1 MSGSINVI
9 ELQSGSLSLA
19 LRPALGGCIAGLWQH
34 GVPVLRSTDAD
45 ALTSSRASGC
55 YPLLPYSNRI
65 ANRRF
70 SWLGQAHT
78 TQQNFDENPHSVHGV
93 GWQRAWQVAS
103 QTEGEAVLSLSHA
116 GDADWP
122 FAFEAQQRF
131 TLTPNGLEIELTF
144 TNAAPH
150 AVPAGLGWHPYF
162 PKRQRSRLHIE
173 LTHRWDSD
181 PETELPTRKLAQ
193 PGIDA
198 DIAQLSYDNCFEGWR
213 GAARIRD
220 ESLSL
225 KLTSSLP
232 YLVVF
237 TPQAKPYY
245 CVEPVSHVNNAI
257 NMADP
262 LANGLR
268 SIEPGQSTSAWM
280 KLEIADVH

>member
-19 LRPALGGCIAGLWQH
+19 LRPDLGGCIAGLWQH

-45 ALTSSRASGC
+45 ALTSSRTSGC

-70 SWLGQAHT
+70 SWAGQAYT

-103 QTEGEAVLSLSHA
+103 QSDSEAALSLSHA

-131 TLTPNGLEIELTF
+131 TLTPNGLGIELTF
-144 TNAAPH
+144 TNTAGH

-198 DIAQLSYDNCFEGWR
+198 DVAQLSYDNCFEGWR